1 MMPLRSPRVPL
12 IAGTGLLVLSVT
24 AWQISGG
31 DLIARVLLTLC
42 LPLIYEGGAWFAAAK
57 AGGPYYGLDEKV
69 IYSQAY
75 DPRAAL
81 FRYALIYALMFSI
94 LIAGEAGV
102 FPNTFGAW
110 VAIAVIMGLWI
121 AYVLRSHLQQI
132 TAYAQQDNRPPVVA
146 KDA

>member
-1 MMPLRSPRVPL
+1 MS
-12 IAGTGLLVLSVT
+12 AT

-31 DLIARVLLTLC
+31 ELIARALLTLG
-42 LPLIYEGGAWFAAAK
+42 LPLIYEGSAWFAAAK

-81 FRYALIYALMFSI
+81 VRCALIYALMFSI

-121 AYVLRSHLQQI
+121 GYVLRSHVQQI
-132 TAYAQQDNRPPVVA
+132 TAFAQKDGRPPVVA
-146 KDA
+146 KDGQDVR

>member
-1 MMPLRSPRVPL
+1 MPL
-12 IAGTGLLVLSVT
+12 IAGAGLLVLSVT

-31 DLIARVLLTLC
+31 ELIARVLLTLC

-57 AGGPYYGLDEKV
+57 AGGPYYGLDEKA

-81 FRYALIYALMFSI
+81 VRCALIYVLMFSI

-110 VAIAVIMGLWI
+110 AAIVIIMGLWI
-121 AYVLRSHLQQI
+121 GYVLRSHVQQM
-132 TAYAQQDNRPPVVA
+132 TAFAQQDGRPPVVA
-146 KDA
+146 KDG